1 VLSLPFT
8 VSNGVKHGGVLS
20 PILFCVYIDSLL
32 HSLAESDVGC
42 FPGRVFVGALVYAD
56 DIVLSSPT
64 ASTAS
69 KMTYT
74 VSSGMLNSTPIQS
87 YS

>member
-1 VLSLPFT
+1 MFSLHFT
-8 VSNGVKHGGVLS
+8 VSNGVKQGGVLS
-20 PILFCVYIDSLL
+20 PVLFCVYIDSLL